1 MNVRGGGHGVWT
13 FEDGTLSFLRI
24 LKGGAIRWNVVF
36 ERDGGALKC
45 KAAENL
51 VREEG
56 VRGIITQSALDDVPM
71 VILSAKQISSTCRV
85 TKQVRPAAQ

>member
-13 FEDGTLSFLRI
+13 FENGTLSFLRI

-45 KAAENL
+45 KAAEKSCARRRSQGRHHPIRSRRRSNGHSQ
-51 VREEG
+51 R
-56 VRGIITQSALDDVPM
+56 
-71 VILSAKQISSTCRV
+71 
-85 TKQVRPAAQ
+85 